1 MTIFSNIFTDICIV
15 VASTPTPA
23 NTCRHNGKCLARFEN
38 NAKCQKMTTIL
49 QINRQDLRAEL
60 QSIVAEIR
68 SDERKQI
75 EKDEDRLLDTDAVKS
90 MASISETTLWRWQK
104 AGYLTPIYI
113 GGVRRYRL
121 SEVKSLMSGGC

>member
-1 MTIFSNIFTDICIV
+1 MWLRARRLQPILAGIT
-15 VASTPTPA
+15 A
-23 NTCRHNGKCLARFEN
+23 NAWQDLKTMQNVR
-38 NAKCQKMTTIL
+38 KMTTIL

-75 EKDEDRLLDTDAVKS
+75 EKDEDRLLDPDAVKS

-121 SEVKSLMSGGC
+121 SEVESLMSGGC